1 MIRKL
6 LLLLVVITYL
16 QNTSYAHGIDPAF
29 IAHSFHERNG
39 NHDGHS
45 VDTYKAIANVINRL
59 DYRTNPCLPFEAGN
73 CSNANFVPITL
84 SSTHI
89 NVPAPI
95 TKVLTGGKAVDVAV
109 ADKSSHVLVQ
119 WKSENNQLIDYF
131 EVQRKDNN
139 GDFKTIGLVLSSEA
153 SGQDNYA
160 FKDKVTV
167 RDLESSYRIKTI
179 DKDRQTSYSTV
190 QTIRLGGSVAEQVK
204 VFPNPENDTIRI
216 NLPDLTGIYVN
227 RIYNAEGRLV
237 LTSNVT
243 SSNPSVIIKSLQ
255 VDSYFMELYHPATGM
270 RYYTQFKKQ

>member
-29 IAHSFHERNG
+29 IAHSLHERNG
-39 NHDGHS
+39 KHDGHS
-45 VDTYKAIANVINRL
+45 VDTYNAIADVINRL
-59 DYRTNPCLPFEAGN
+59 DYRTNPYLPFEVDN
-73 CSNANFVPITL
+73 CANANFVPITL

-89 NVPAPI
+89 HISTHI

-139 GDFKTIGLVLSSEA
+139 GEFKTIGLVLSSEA

-204 VFPNPENDTIRI
+204 VFPNPDNDTIRI

-243 SSNPSVIIKSLQ
+243 SSNPSFIIKSLQ